1 MRPFLL
7 WRGTTGLS
15 LGTRFPREM
24 RGGEGTAEATAHLS
38 GDHPNG
44 RERLYACLICTCLE
58 QIRNIIAQP
67 AVEDQAWLRVHGVL
81 DVTVAFARGEA
92 GLTHY
97 PQ

>member
-44 RERLYACLICTCLE
+44 RERSGDDHADAPRKE
-58 QIRNIIAQP
+58 
-67 AVEDQAWLRVHGVL
+67 
-81 DVTVAFARGEA
+81 VADGEPPPPPPP
-92 GLTHY
+92 LL
-97 PQ
+97 